1 MHSFTDLARIF
12 EDRFTSSLLP
22 IAIGTQSPATL
33 YDPCRYMLRLGGKRV
48 RPVLCLM
55 ASELFDEIGDD
66 AWHAA
71 FGVELFHNF
80 TLIHD
85 DIMDKAPLR
94 RGQPTIHAKYGLTAG
109 ILCGDVMNTYA
120 YDQLARIRRALPQVL
135 QVFNKTGIEVCEGQQ
150 LDMDFESR
158 NDVQI
163 SEYLHM
169 ITLKTSVLLACSLK
183 MGALTGGALGDNANK
198 LYAFGINM
206 GIAFQ
211 LQDDYL
217 DAFGDA
223 QKLGKQNGGDIIA
236 NKKTYLLLKAIE
248 NADAQQRNELETLLR
263 QDGGDKVQAMLSLY
277 GSTGA
282 DAACLLAVADYS
294 KKAFAC
300 LEDVAIPSKRKQPL
314 LELANYLLS
323 RDK

>member
-1 MHSFTDLARIF
+1 MHSFTELAKIF
-12 EDRFTSSLLP
+12 EDRFTSSLP
-22 IAIGTQSPATL
+22 FAQSPATL
-33 YDPCRYMLRLGGKRV
+33 YEPCRYLLKLGGKRI

-55 ASELFDEIGDD
+55 ASELFDEINDD

-71 FGVELFHNF
+71 IGIELFHNY

-85 DIMDKAPLR
+85 DILDRAPLR

-120 YDQLARIRRALPQVL
+120 YDQLAQIKRSLPQVL
-135 QVFNKTGIEVCEGQQ
+135 HVFNKTSIEICEGQW

-163 SEYLHM
+163 DEYIHM
-169 ITLKTSVLLACSLK
+169 IALKTSVLLACSLK
-183 MGALTGGALGDNANK
+183 IGAITGGALGDNANK

-217 DAFGDA
+217 DAYGNTD
-223 QKLGKQNGGDIIA
+223 KLGKQKGGDIIA
-236 NKKTYLLLKAIE
+236 NKKTYLLLKALE
-248 NADAQQRNELETLLR
+248 NANAAQRKELEEILVQER
-263 QDGGDKVQAMLSLY
+263 EDKVPAMLSLFTA
-277 GSTGA
+277 TGA
-282 DAACLLAVADYS
+282 DSACLMAVADYS

-314 LELANYLLS
+314 FELANYLLV